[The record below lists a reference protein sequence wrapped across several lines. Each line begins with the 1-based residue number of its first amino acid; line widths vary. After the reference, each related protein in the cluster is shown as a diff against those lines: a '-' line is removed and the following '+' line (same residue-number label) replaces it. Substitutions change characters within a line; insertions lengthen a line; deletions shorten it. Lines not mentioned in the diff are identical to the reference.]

1 MFFKVNYKEIRH
13 RNSLNF
19 YNQTFKFFDM
29 GFSQELFYKIIVK
42 VPDEP
47 KHIHKKNEERDH
59 SPIKAENFELNEP
72 KDFKENILSKSFCV
86 KMNEERNL
94 SPNEH
99 ILALSQKMNVNIIT
113 SQIYPIMG
121 NNRKQEKLNLS
132 RDRFI
137 DVPNSLIKSK
147 NLMTST
153 KKNNKI
159 FDPIHYP
166 ELPVALK
173 DANFN

>member
-1 MFFKVNYKEIRH
+1 MNFKEIKH

-19 YNQTFKFFDM
+19 YNQTFKFFEV
-29 GFSQELFYKIIVK
+29 GFSKELFYKIIVK
-42 VPDEP
+42 TPAEP
-47 KHIHKKNEERDH
+47 KYLHKKHEERDH

-72 KDFKENILSKSFCV
+72 KDFKENILSKSLCV

-99 ILALSQKMNVNIIT
+99 ILALSQKMNVNVIT

-121 NNRKQEKLNLS
+121 SKKQEKLNLS
-132 RDRFI
+132 RDRFL

-147 NLMTST
+147 NLMAST

-159 FDPIHYP
+159 FDPISPP

-173 DANFN
+173 EANFN